1 MFFRKKSQDT
11 STEKSQVTS
20 TEKNQVTS
28 TEGIRLIKLFEGCK
42 LEPYFCS
49 ASVLT
54 QGYGHTKTVVEG
66 QNWSQEHA
74 EEMLMLDLQEF
85 EQAVR
90 ELITVELNQDQFSA
104 LVSFSFN
111 LGSNALRISSLRKV
125 LNAEKYNEVPDQIRR
140 WNKATVNGEKVVLD
154 GLVRRRNA
162 EALLFQSKPWDH
174 I

>member
-1 MFFRKKSQDT
+1 MFFK
-11 STEKSQVTS
+11 
-20 TEKNQVTS
+20 KNQFTS
-28 TEGIRLIKLFEGCK
+28 SENASSLQQKKNQSTSAEGIELIKKFEGCK
-42 LEPYFCS
+42 LEPYRCS
-49 ASVLT
+49 ANVLT

-66 QNWSQEHA
+66 QSWSQEHA
-74 EEMLMLDLQEF
+74 EHMLELDLQEF

-90 ELITVELNQDQFSA
+90 ELITVDLNEDQFSA
-104 LVSFSFN
+104 LVAFTFN
-111 LGSNALRISSLRKV
+111 VGKGNLATSTLRKV
-125 LNAEKYNEVPDQIRR
+125 LLAKEYDEAPDQIRR

>member
-1 MFFRKKSQDT
+1 MFFKNRAAPSKSSRDAP
-11 STEKSQVTS
+11 SKSSGLQIS
-20 TEKNQVTS
+20 A
-28 TEGIRLIKLFEGCK
+28 EGIELIKKFEGCK
-42 LEPYFCS
+42 LEPYRCS
-49 ASVLT
+49 ANVLT

-66 QNWSQEHA
+66 QSWSQEHA
-74 EEMLMLDLQEF
+74 EHMLELDLQEF

-90 ELITVELNQDQFSA
+90 ELITVDLNEDQFSA
-104 LVSFSFN
+104 LVAFTFN
-111 LGSNALRISSLRKV
+111 VGRNNLATSTLRKV
-125 LNAEKYNEVPDQIRR
+125 LLAKEYDEAPDQIRR

>member
-1 MFFRKKSQDT
+1 MFFK
-11 STEKSQVTS
+11 
-20 TEKNQVTS
+20 KNQSTS
-28 TEGIRLIKLFEGCK
+28 SENASSLQQKKNQSTSAEGIELIKKFEGCK
-42 LEPYFCS
+42 LEPYRCS
-49 ASVLT
+49 ANVLT

-66 QNWSQEHA
+66 QSWSQEHA
-74 EEMLMLDLQEF
+74 EHMLELDLQEF

-90 ELITVELNQDQFSA
+90 ELITVDLNEDQFSA
-104 LVSFSFN
+104 LVAFTFN
-111 LGSNALRISSLRKV
+111 VGRNNLATSTLRKV
-125 LNAEKYNEVPDQIRR
+125 LLAKEYDEAPDQIRR

>member
-1 MFFRKKSQDT
+1 MFFRKKTPDAPFKTPDAPFKTSSGKISQ
-11 STEKSQVTS
+11 
-20 TEKNQVTS
+20 
-28 TEGIRLIKLFEGCK
+28 EGIRLIKLFEGCK

-66 QNWSQEHA
+66 QSWSQEHA

-125 LNAEKYNEVPDQIRR
+125 LNAGKYNEVPNQIRR

>member
-1 MFFRKKSQDT
+1 MFFKNRAAPSKS
-11 STEKSQVTS
+11 SRAAPSKSSGLQIS
-20 TEKNQVTS
+20 A
-28 TEGIRLIKLFEGCK
+28 EGIKLIKKFEGCK
-42 LEPYFCS
+42 LEPYRCS
-49 ASVLT
+49 ANVLT

-66 QNWSQEHA
+66 QSWSQEHA
-74 EEMLMLDLQEF
+74 EHMLELDLQEF

-90 ELITVELNQDQFSA
+90 ELITVDLNEDQFSA
-104 LVSFSFN
+104 LVAFTFN
-111 LGSNALRISSLRKV
+111 VGRNNLATSTLRKV
-125 LNAEKYNEVPDQIRR
+125 LLAKEYDEAPDQIRR

>member
-1 MFFRKKSQDT
+1 MFFRKKTPDAPFKTPDAPFKTSSGKISQ
-11 STEKSQVTS
+11 
-20 TEKNQVTS
+20 
-28 TEGIRLIKLFEGCK
+28 EGIRLIKLFEGCK

-66 QNWSQEHA
+66 QSWSQEHA

>member
-1 MFFRKKSQDT
+1 MFFRKKTSDAPFKTPDAPFKTSSGKISQ
-11 STEKSQVTS
+11 
-20 TEKNQVTS
+20 
-28 TEGIRLIKLFEGCK
+28 EGIRLIKLFEGCK